1 MTLIF
6 KDFMILDVLRIF
18 FRRIKVLFRG
28 IIRYGGDDKDICE
41 QIISDCYNQKKKYFM
56 VSKYN
61 FSEFYARDFGWCAQ
75 ALLNLGYRK
84 EIINTL
90 DYVLGVFQQHGRIEQ
105 SVSPRGIAFTFP
117 MNKYSPDALAFIIR
131 ALRLSR
137 AKELINKYKRFLNQ
151 EIRKYYELV
160 VDNETGLVKKDKSFS
175 SMKDYSIRK
184 SSCYDNVMTGML
196 ANDLKK
202 IKDLANPFKKHDYKK
217 LLIKNF
223 WTGKYFLDDLSNIRA
238 ITGDANVLPFWSGL
252 ITDKKIRRKAFDSIR
267 KEGLDKPFPLKY
279 TVKRLKEQKMI
290 SIEFIA
296 GNYERD
302 VVWAHMGMMF
312 IEMVGMIDKKLA
324 RKYLNQYKQ
333 QILKHKNFLEVY
345 DKNGKPFQT
354 LLYYADGGMLWCANY
369 LYLRKKLL

>member
-1 MTLIF
+1 
-6 KDFMILDVLRIF
+6 MILDVLRIF
-18 FRRIKVLFRG
+18 FRRIKVLFRV